1 MRVVYRVPWTHLI
14 VQQTA
19 YAHGKGQQAMGT
31 ALKNNPITGAL
42 YLLRGL
48 GLIFKPGIRPYVVVP
63 LILNVV
69 LFSALIWAGGAY
81 FDSMMNDLIPPD
93 WKALRWLLWPI
104 FALAVML
111 VGFYT
116 FALVANFIAAPF
128 NGMLAEAVERY
139 LTGQPL
145 EGDSSFKGIAKDV
158 AIAIQS
164 ELRKLAYILPRMI
177 PLLVLFVIPWVN
189 LIAPFTWIAFST
201 WMLAI
206 SYVDFPMGNH
216 RLGFAE
222 QRQRL
227 KKRRFAALGFGG
239 ATLVAVAIPF
249 INFIAIPAAVAG
261 ATAFWVDQL
270 RDVE

>member
-1 MRVVYRVPWTHLI
+1 
-14 VQQTA
+14 
-19 YAHGKGQQAMGT
+19 
-31 ALKNNPITGAL
+31 
-42 YLLRGL
+42 
-48 GLIFKPGIRPYVVVP
+48 
-63 LILNVV
+63 
-69 LFSALIWAGGAY
+69 
-81 FDSMMNDLIPPD
+81 
-93 WKALRWLLWPI
+93 
-104 FALAVML
+104 
-111 VGFYT
+111 
-116 FALVANFIAAPF
+116 
-128 NGMLAEAVERY
+128 
-139 LTGQPL
+139 
-145 EGDSSFKGIAKDV
+145 
-158 AIAIQS
+158 
-164 ELRKLAYILPRMI
+164 MI

-270 RDVE
+270 RRCRVTAPTRVGLRPLHPDRFITVRWLPPSPAT